1 MEEEGYERKIS
12 PVVAIFIGLCL
23 LTVDI
28 AEFALGLLLID
39 DFWILDILAGSIFFY
54 ITIKGIPP
62 IRLIVGWLIEAIP
75 YVGAYLPVK
84 TISWGVTV
92 WADWHPQSLA
102 TKTLTTA
109 SQYVPTGKGG
119 VAASRMARQEQMAKE
134 FWSKQDG
141 VLGKTSLAKAAREEN
156 VAAGGGVSADTSQGA
171 TTAAG
176 GRAYTESASGA
187 PGTSATGATP
197 ASGGAQYAEDV
208 QREQDSLLQLNKQLT
223 QQTPGTIDRP
233 TGGRGDV
240 KVNDKTNTVQL
251 PYAT

>member
-84 TISWGVTV
+84 TISCGVTV

-134 FWSKQDG
+134 FWGKQEG
-141 VLGKTSLAKAAREEN
+141 VLGKTSLAKAAREEGR
-156 VAAGGGVSADTSQGA
+156 GGQYGEARSQD
-171 TTAAG
+171 
-176 GRAYTESASGA
+176 SASA
-187 PGTSATGATP
+187 GTPMGIS
-197 ASGGAQYAEDV
+197 
-208 QREQDSLLQLNKQLT
+208 
-223 QQTPGTIDRP
+223 P
-233 TGGRGDV
+233 TGG
-240 KVNDKTNTVQL
+240 
-251 PYAT
+251 